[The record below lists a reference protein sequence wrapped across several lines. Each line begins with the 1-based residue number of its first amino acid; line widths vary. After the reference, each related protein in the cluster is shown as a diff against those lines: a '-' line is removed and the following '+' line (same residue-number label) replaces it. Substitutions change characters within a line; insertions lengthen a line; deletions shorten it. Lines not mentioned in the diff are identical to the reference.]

1 MPEIGTQTRQPEG
14 LPIAIPVETRP
25 VFNVRRFIP
34 IFIVILC
41 VFVAFITNAYQ
52 GDVSGVNSAV
62 TMEHIKMLESKIAN
76 DENHDIEPP
85 YECKPEDAT
94 EKKVQG
100 NYIEQF
106 ANLKVVNEQADC
118 ENRHICEQKRSWITE
133 NPTPFK
139 TPGDAFNVPIKV
151 FYFLTIYHFH
161 IKHSWAIIRPDAL
174 DTGSKIPRYRLN
186 MKNKHYNQ
194 EDALLLNYRLGG
206 KYTLKMKEEK
216 KGLYNFGGF
225 LQTKCIHRGPYK
237 KFESYI
243 YDCIKSHNSS
253 AIAKWDIHYIS
264 NSFGLFDPVT
274 EVHYTV
280 WFEKGCESKSMLFKN
295 PM

>member
-34 IFIVILC
+34 ILIVILC
-41 VFVAFITNAYQ
+41 VFVAFINQ

-62 TMEHIKMLESKIAN
+62 TIN

-94 EKKVQG
+94 EKIVQG

-106 ANLKVVNEQADC
+106 ANLKVVN
-118 ENRHICEQKRSWITE
+118 NNICSSDVNSCASIGWINV
-133 NPTPFK
+133 NPSKP
-139 TPGDAFNVPIKV
+139 TPGDDVFNVPIK
-151 FYFLTIYHFH
+151 IYYWMENPPKPRY
-161 IKHSWAIIRPDAL
+161 KHSWAIIRPDAL
-174 DTGSKIPRYRLN
+174 DTGNKIPRYRLN
-186 MKNKHYNQ
+186 MVALNSNTNGIVEWDSKNHNQ
-194 EDALLLNYRLGG
+194 EEALLLSSRLGG
-206 KYTLKMKEEK
+206 QYTLTRMQASYNTMF
-216 KGLYNFGGF
+216 GLGGF

-264 NSFGLFDPVT
+264 NCFGPFDPIS

-295 PM
+295 PV